1 MKKQTNSSLQKDID
15 RAIDKLLIFINDA
28 KITIME
34 AEKNRDVDFLQSSD
48 AIDLYQK
55 QEIQTNVVN
64 YLSGLKDG
72 MTLNKDKL
80 NKIEQILNKINK
92 EKEEEKQPS
101 YVR

>member
-1 MKKQTNSSLQKDID
+1 MKKQTNSSLQNDID
-15 RAIDKLLIFINDA
+15 RAIDKLLILINEIDND
-28 KITIME
+28 ITH
-34 AEKNRDVDFLQSSD
+34 AEKNGDVDFLQSRE

-55 QEIQTNVVN
+55 KQTQINVVN

-72 MTLNKDKL
+72 MTMDKDKI

-92 EKEEEKQPS
+92 EKEKDKQPS